1 MHSSRLTSAALL
13 ALAGTAI
20 THTVLTHRRH
30 RDRTVL
36 EAAHLHQRLL
46 AAQVE
51 RPGLRAIWGSLGPLE
66 PAERRLHLHRNA
78 WVSAWEAMFRVGAL
92 SADGVHGAAISLF
105 ATPDG
110 QKWWT
115 SVRGTHAPRRP
126 ATRTPAASTPWWTP
140 PTRTK
145 PETSC
150 PPSPPGRQ
158 ARPPPANPTQRDPF
172 PEPS

>member
-1 MHSSRLTSAALL
+1 MRSSRLTSAALV

-20 THTVLTHRRH
+20 THMVLTHRRH

-51 RPGLRAIWGSLGPLE
+51 RPGLRAIWGSLDPLE

-78 WVSAWEAMFRVGAL
+78 WVSAWEAMFRVGVL
-92 SADGVHGAAISLF
+92 SADGVHGAALALF
-105 ATPDG
+105 ATPGG

-115 SVRGTHAPRRP
+115 GVRDSRAQAVGEGYAHRFHTLVDTAYQDATGDILPTFPSWQAGQTVTSRP
-126 ATRTPAASTPWWTP
+126 DTA
-140 PTRTK
+140 
-145 PETSC
+145 
-150 PPSPPGRQ
+150 G
-158 ARPPPANPTQRDPF
+158 PF
-172 PEPS
+172 P